1 MRGKSH
7 TAMGHFLLERYLQD
21 ITETQ
26 KRAFLIGCVQPDRN
40 PTTYLKGS
48 IRSQWMRGHN
58 YSNAGRYMTR
68 LAVRLE
74 QKRHFTLWDYYSMG
88 KLIHYTMDAFT
99 YAHNEHFPKKLREHR
114 VYEVRLQ
121 RFFLEQV
128 DSFRMPEEAWA
139 CSAADLIGA
148 MHALYMEAPGS
159 AARDTEYCVSTC
171 CHLIAKLTGACTEC
185 QE

>member
-7 TAMGHFLLERYLQD
+7 KAMGHFLLERYLTD
-21 ITETQ
+21 CTQ
-26 KRAFLIGCVQPDRN
+26 AQKKAFLIGCVQPDRN

-68 LAVRLE
+68 LALRLE
-74 QKRHFTLWDYYSMG
+74 RKQHFTLWDYYSMG

-99 YAHNEHFPKKLREHR
+99 FAHNEHFPKKLREHR
-114 VYEVRLQ
+114 RYEVRLQ
-121 RFFLEQV
+121 QFFLKQV
-128 DSFRMPEEAWA
+128 GSCQMPEANWD

-148 MHALYMEAPGS
+148 MHALYMEAPGGT
-159 AARDTEYCVSTC
+159 ARDTEYCIAAC
-171 CHLIAKLTGACTEC
+171 CHLIAKLTGECMEC
-185 QE
+185 QK